1 MRKAVAG
8 ELAVADRDLL
18 EALGAPDVA
27 VHADRAEI
35 ERRHAEGLR
44 THLAV
49 PAIEAAEVEVGVAI
63 GKAAGL
69 DRMGVINQEEE
80 DIAIGSIE
88 GGRILGHLDE
98 RVVRPG
104 RPVEQTR
111 HLPSRIARALAGD
124 LHYPSAHIMVHDA
137 AIVRASGGPQFRS
150 EESG

>member
-27 VHADRAEI
+27 VNADRAEI

-69 DRMGVINQEEE
+69 ARMGVINQEED
-80 DIAIGSIE
+80 DIAIGRLE
-88 GGRILGHLDE
+88 GGRLLGHLDE
-98 RVVRPG
+98 RVVRHG
-104 RPVEQTR
+104 RPFEPPS
-111 HLPSRIARALAGD
+111 HLPSRIARALAG
-124 LHYPSAHIMVHDA
+124 SRHD
-137 AIVRASGGPQFRS
+137 RS
-150 EESG
+150 SPLTVS